1 MDVLKRLEQ
10 SGIVPVVVLDD
21 AKDAVPTAR
30 ALLAGGVDV
39 MEITFRTAAAADSIR
54 AVSEQC
60 PDMLVGAGTV
70 ITLAQCEQAVACGAK
85 FIVAPG
91 FDPEVVSWCV
101 EHGIAVTPG
110 CVTPTEIM
118 AAMKLGLRVVK
129 FFPANVYGGLTA
141 MKSLSGPFGGIR
153 FIPTGGV
160 NAQNLGE
167 FIAAPYVHAAAGSAR
182 RRISQPVTLTRSRS
196 CARRRRKRC
205 SALRSR
211 TSASTVRAR
220 TPPWPSAR
228 R

>member
-1 MDVLKRLEQ
+1 MR
-10 SGIVPVVVLDD
+10 
-21 AKDAVPTAR
+21 R
-30 ALLAGGVDV
+30 
-39 MEITFRTAAAADSIR
+39 IR
-54 AVSEQC
+54 SAVSEQC

-101 EHGIAVTPG
+101 ERGIAVTPG

-118 AAMKLGLRVVK
+118 AAMKLGLHVVK

-167 FIAAPYVHAAAGSAR
+167 FIAAPYVHAVGGSWVCPKADTAAGNFDKITALCAQAKSAAR
-182 RRISQPVTLTRSRS
+182 LRGRACRHQLRERGRLHGCLPVAESGVWPAGQGRQFLQ
-196 CARRRRKRC
+196 
-205 SALRSR
+205 LRLDR
-211 TSASTVRAR
+211 H
-220 TPPWPSAR
+220 
-228 R
+228 